1 MWLRALIFT
10 FLVAVAVLA
19 YGGLRWKAGTREIRA
34 HLEAARRRLAPAFPT
49 LPAPVERYLQ
59 AAVPAGQPAIA
70 AVNLTHSGTF
80 NLGETVPRWS
90 AFTSTE
96 RVVTDRP
103 GFDWDARIHMAP
115 GVDAYVHD
123 AYVDGVGILQVEA
136 LAVLPM
142 VDLRDTPEIAQGELQ
157 RFLAEAAW
165 YPTRLREL
173 EWQPVDANSA
183 KATLRDG
190 PNTVALTFRF
200 NHDGLID
207 SVYANARPRTVN
219 GHTVDTPW
227 EGRFWAYERH
237 DGILVPTE
245 GEVSWL
251 LPDGPW
257 PYWRG
262 RITHIDFEFERPA

>member
-1 MWLRALIFT
+1 MWLRALIFVI
-10 FLVAVAVLA
+10 LVAFAALA
-19 YGGLRWKAGTREIRA
+19 YGGLRWRAGTREMRA
-34 HLEAARRRLAPAFPT
+34 HLETARRNLAPPSPT
-49 LPAPVERYLQ
+49 LPVPVERYLR
-59 AAVPAGQPAIA
+59 AVLPAGQAPIA

-80 NLGETVPRWS
+80 NVGETVPRWNE
-90 AFTSTE
+90 FTSTQ
-96 RVVTDRP
+96 RVVTNRP
-103 GFDWDARIHMAP
+103 GFDWDARIRMAP

-136 LAVLPM
+136 FAVIPL

-165 YPTRLREL
+165 YPTRLRTL
-173 EWQPVDANSA
+173 DWQPLDANSA
-183 KATLRDG
+183 KATLHDG
-190 PNTVALTFRF
+190 PNAVTLTFRF
-200 NHDGLID
+200 NQDGLID
-207 SVYANARPRTVN
+207 TVHADARPRTVN
-219 GHTVDTPW
+219 GQTVDTPW

-262 RITHIDFEFERPA
+262 RITHIDFEFERSA